1 MNPSQLVGRRV
12 ELVRRRTWRERLFS
26 RPWRPMERDEV
37 TASGVLEAVEVI
49 EGGLSFSIYG
59 ERLPVDVAGECIVS
73 TTDGTR

>member
-1 MNPSQLVGRRV
+1 
-12 ELVRRRTWRERLFS
+12 
-26 RPWRPMERDEV
+26 MERDEV